1 MKGFTL
7 IEFVVALGIMAL
19 LSLLILPNY
28 HYAGK
33 TIALKQS
40 TMKLGQDLR
49 RAEEMA
55 MSAKEFN
62 GAVPPGGYGL
72 YFDQTNNYY
81 ILYADCNAD
90 YQYNPTATS
99 CNNNTA
105 ELVER
110 VDLDT
115 NLKIYSLSP
124 SPLYIV
130 FTAPQPTVY
139 IPTGVSSATII
150 LSLKDDANKNKTIKV
165 NKNGLIEVPFMP

>member
-7 IEFVVALGIMAL
+7 IEFVVALAIMAL
-19 LSLLILPNY
+19 LSFLILPNY
-28 HYAGK
+28 RYAGK
-33 TIALKQS
+33 MVVLKQA

-62 GAVPPGGYGL
+62 GAIPQGGYGL
-72 YFDQTNNYY
+72 YFNQAGNYY
-81 ILYADCNAD
+81 ILYADGNVD
-90 YQYNPTATS
+90 HQYNTG
-99 CNNNTA
+99 

-110 VDLDT
+110 IDLDT

-124 SPLYIV
+124 NPLNIV
-130 FTAPQPTVY
+130 FIAPQPTVY
-139 IPTGVSSATII
+139 IPTGAIFATII
-150 LSLKDDANKNKTIKV
+150 LSLKDDANKNETIKV